1 MKCPHCN
8 KIYISKGCY
17 EKHRK
22 VCKWQQQPQKN
33 ASNEELCEIV
43 QFLLKKC
50 DNLEKELSKIKQN
63 TQSIVKRSCL
73 DILNSSPTPRLRW
86 DEYVSRIELNMEDL
100 LFVMREDFEK
110 GFMKIIEKYFTEENM
125 PFYSFTQQEKI
136 IYIYTS
142 QWIKIQSIHMSKW
155 MNYIQSK
162 LCVLLKEWCLTA
174 CKKEMENYDKY
185 TRCVYAF
192 NFDNNAL
199 LSSLQRKIY
208 TLLKK

>member
-1 MKCPHCN
+1 MKCPHCD
-8 KIYISKGCY
+8 KIYISKGYY

-110 GFMKIIEKYFTEENM
+110 GFMKIIEKYFTEENI

-174 CKKEMENYDKY
+174 SKKEMENYDKY
-185 TRCVYAF
+185 IRCVYAF

>member
-1 MKCPHCN
+1 MT
-8 KIYISKGCY
+8 YS
-17 EKHRK
+17 
-22 VCKWQQQPQKN
+22 
-33 ASNEELCEIV
+33 
-43 QFLLKKC
+43 
-50 DNLEKELSKIKQN
+50 
-63 TQSIVKRSCL
+63 SIVKRSCL

-174 CKKEMENYDKY
+174 CKKEI
-185 TRCVYAF
+185 
-192 NFDNNAL
+192 